1 MSLHVLFQQHKDY
14 PTVRW
19 VMCSIC
25 EENDP
30 RGAKQEMTG
39 SGTTTGLKR
48 HIEMMHPDISIE
60 SGRAKKQK
68 RDQQLTKNEKVG
80 QI

>member
-1 MSLHVLFQQHKDY
+1 MFLFQQHKDY
-14 PTVRW
+14 PIVRW
-19 VMCSIC
+19 VLCSIC
-25 EENDP
+25 EESDP
-30 RGAKQEMTG
+30 RGAKQEMTA

-60 SGRAKKQK
+60 SGKVKRQK
-68 RDQQLTKNEKVG
+68 RGEQLTENEKVS